1 MSQPKKKQ
9 APPMRIQ
16 NVFIFMLLAVFA
28 ISAIFLTALAA
39 QVYRD
44 AVQVSEEN
52 NARRVVDAIVR
63 GAARSEDAGI
73 VSIREEGGT
82 ETVEEDGTISTDRG
96 ITVLTFANDY
106 DGEIYL
112 RRLFCY
118 DGWLRESFTA
128 EEYGFSPDMGDP
140 LVEITSFE
148 PELEGNPLEA
158 TVVTKEGT
166 ETKISVHLWA
176 GGADR

>member
-16 NVFIFMLLAVFA
+16 NVFIFLLLAVFA
-28 ISAIFLTALAA
+28 ICAIFLTSLTA

-44 AVQVSEEN
+44 TVQVSEEN
-52 NARRVVDAIVR
+52 NAQRVVDAIVR
-63 GAARSEDAGI
+63 GAARGEDAGT

-82 ETVEEDGTISTDRG
+82 ETVDEDGTISTDRG
-96 ITVLTFANDY
+96 ITVLTFSNNY
-106 DGEIYL
+106 EGEVYL

-148 PELEGNPLEA
+148 PELNGNLLEA
-158 TVVTKEGT
+158 SVVTKEGA

-176 GGADR
+176 GGTDR

>member
-16 NVFIFMLLAVFA
+16 NVFIFLLLAVFA
-28 ISAIFLTALAA
+28 ICAIFLTALTA
-39 QVYRD
+39 QVYRST
-44 AVQVSEEN
+44 VQTSEEN
-52 NARRVVDAIVR
+52 NAARVVDAILR

-73 VSIREEGGT
+73 VSIRHEGGS
-82 ETVEEDGTISTDRG
+82 ETVEEDGTVTTDAG
-96 ITVLTFANDY
+96 TTVLVFTNDY

-112 RRLFCY
+112 RRLFCA

-128 EEYGFSPDMGDP
+128 EDYAFSTDMGDV

-148 PELEGNPLEA
+148 PELDGHTLKA
-158 TVVTKEGT
+158 TVVTKEGR
-166 ETKISVHLWA
+166 EERISVHLWA
-176 GGADR
+176 GGADE